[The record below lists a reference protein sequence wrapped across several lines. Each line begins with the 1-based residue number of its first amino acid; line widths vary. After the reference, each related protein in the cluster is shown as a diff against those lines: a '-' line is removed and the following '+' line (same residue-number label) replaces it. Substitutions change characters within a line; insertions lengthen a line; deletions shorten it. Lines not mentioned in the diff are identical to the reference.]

1 MEIKL
6 SDGNQHKGFQK
17 WYFFFLYG
25 NVSVYE
31 RNVNR
36 WEMELYLVVVY

>member
-6 SDGNQHKGFQK
+6 TDGNQHKGFQK
-17 WYFFFLYG
+17 CYFFYV
-25 NVSVYE
+25 NVSDYE

-36 WEMELYLVVVY
+36 WEMELYLVAV